1 MTTEKRQDDQSKIR
15 TPVKAIRAKCLDC
28 CCNQRLEVKL
38 CPAKGCPLWP
48 YRLGHRPKNMELS
61 ADFQNEGEDIPPE
74 DKDAE
79 NSEIEG
85 GFDEI

>member
-1 MTTEKRQDDQSKIR
+1 MDGVL

-28 CCNQRLEVKL
+28 CCNQRLEVRL
-38 CPAKGCPLWP
+38 CPAKDCSLWP
-48 YRLGHRPKNMELS
+48 YRMGHRP
-61 ADFQNEGEDIPPE
+61 QNGAVDAEFLPDGDVIPSEGDGL
-74 DKDAE
+74 E

>member
-1 MTTEKRQDDQSKIR
+1 
-15 TPVKAIRAKCLDC
+15 
-28 CCNQRLEVKL
+28 
-38 CPAKGCPLWP
+38 
-48 YRLGHRPKNMELS
+48 MELS

-74 DKDAE
+74 DEDAE